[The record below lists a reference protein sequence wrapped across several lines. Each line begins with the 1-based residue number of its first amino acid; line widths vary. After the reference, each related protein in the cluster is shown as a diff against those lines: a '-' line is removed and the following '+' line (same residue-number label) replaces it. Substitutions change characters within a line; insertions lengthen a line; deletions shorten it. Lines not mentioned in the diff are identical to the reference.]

1 MAKNSPCLF
10 YRMPW
15 LIIKYNSGH
24 DFLKVSSTLSQI
36 SYINDKNEKHRTSKC
51 SFWFHVSLVNL
62 FFLCL
67 FFLHSPE
74 WLYDICGLFAY
85 CLSPAN
91 LGVKYKFSENKDSFF
106 KHCISSA
113 WNILSHGRRL
123 TNIWCMKEW
132 FQCIDREIKATGS
145 IIMEHIKWDEWL
157 IEMPL
162 CVSIYICIYIYM
174 PLCERAMLS

>member
-1 MAKNSPCLF
+1 MSTLANPWTSWTSTLKKKIMCKIQKQRKQKIIHFENVAKNSPCLF

-36 SYINDKNEKHRTSKC
+36 SYINDKNEKRRTSKC

-62 FFLCL
+62 FLSLCL

-91 LGVKYKFSENKDSFF
+91 LGVKYKFSENKDSFL

-113 WNILSHGRRL
+113 WNTLSHGRCL

-132 FQCIDREIKATGS
+132 FQCIDR
-145 IIMEHIKWDEWL
+145 
-157 IEMPL
+157 
-162 CVSIYICIYIYM
+162 
-174 PLCERAMLS
+174 